1 MLYLKTKEQNLFYFI
16 SRYNGASSLISLTE
30 KVTSGRPGHG
40 NVTFLNRNSA
50 GSNFFRTFLI
60 SFEKDTEECT
70 VRISNGHEEEISNIE
85 NKTFVVSDKKV
96 TIEYFVLPCM
106 RDGKEVRVLAQEV
119 LKKEAKKGNFLKNWP
134 EKKSVKIDNNTCT
147 ICLERPQLYNSM
159 KSFNF
164 PPILFD
170 RMKKY

>member
-16 SRYNGASSLISLTE
+16 SSYNGASSLISLTE

-50 GSNFFRTFLI
+50 GSNFFHPFLI

-70 VRISNGHEEEISNIE
+70 VKISNGHEEEISNIE

-106 RDGKEVRVLAQEV
+106 RDRKEV
-119 LKKEAKKGNFLKNWP
+119 
-134 EKKSVKIDNNTCT
+134 
-147 ICLERPQLYNSM
+147 
-159 KSFNF
+159 
-164 PPILFD
+164 
-170 RMKKY
+170 

>member
-16 SRYNGASSLISLTE
+16 SSYNGASSLISLTE

-50 GSNFFRTFLI
+50 GSNFFCTFLI
-60 SFEKDTEECT
+60 SFQKDTEECT

-85 NKTFVVSDKKV
+85 NKTFVVRDKKV
-96 TIEYFVLPCM
+96 TIEYLVLPCM

-134 EKKSVKIDNNTCT
+134 EKN
-147 ICLERPQLYNSM
+147 L
-159 KSFNF
+159 
-164 PPILFD
+164 
-170 RMKKY
+170 